1 MGLVYLFGKKL
12 FLTRELSLINTCCWR
27 ADHETST
34 HDGEAGVH
42 QYSYPPDN
50 KSVNQRQFTSK
61 EKLFRFQHNKKRE
74 CKHIATFFFLR
85 IILKTRSTE
94 AHVYMRR
101 HQGAKVKT
109 PRRQQRDVSQIFTRR
124 RFLYAQWGKH

>member
-1 MGLVYLFGKKL
+1 MQAHCDV
-12 FLTRELSLINTCCWR
+12 
-27 ADHETST
+27 
-34 HDGEAGVH
+34 
-42 QYSYPPDN
+42 
-50 KSVNQRQFTSK
+50 
-61 EKLFRFQHNKKRE
+61 
-74 CKHIATFFFLR
+74 FFLR

-109 PRRQQRDVSQIFTRR
+109 LRRQQRDVSQIFTRR